1 VIEASR
7 ERPSIELHP
16 GLQDH
21 RRPAAL
27 MHAYVALSL
36 MAGVRTEEARAV
48 RWDHVEL
55 DGDPDADPP
64 VPPHVNV
71 WRADRVG
78 GDTKTP
84 KSRRGLALSEMVVT
98 ALRAVQETQAEERRQ
113 AGARWQETGLVFATA
128 KGAPLDAR
136 NIRRMFK
143 DICERAEVGEDW
155 APRDMRHTFVSLLSD
170 NGMAIESRAA
180 SRPHQ

>member
-1 VIEASR
+1 
-7 ERPSIELHP
+7 
-16 GLQDH
+16 
-21 RRPAAL
+21 
-27 MHAYVALSL
+27 
-36 MAGVRTEEARAV
+36 
-48 RWDHVEL
+48 
-55 DGDPDADPP
+55 
-64 VPPHVNV
+64 VNV

-84 KSRRGLALSEMVVT
+84 KSRRGLALPEMVVT
-98 ALRAVQETQAEERRQ
+98 ALSAVQETQAEERRQ
-113 AGARWQETGLVFATA
+113 AGARWQETGLVFTTA

-170 NGMAIESRAA
+170 DGMAILRIARLVGHTGSHVTETVYRQEL
-180 SRPHQ
+180 RPVLQDGTEWLVA